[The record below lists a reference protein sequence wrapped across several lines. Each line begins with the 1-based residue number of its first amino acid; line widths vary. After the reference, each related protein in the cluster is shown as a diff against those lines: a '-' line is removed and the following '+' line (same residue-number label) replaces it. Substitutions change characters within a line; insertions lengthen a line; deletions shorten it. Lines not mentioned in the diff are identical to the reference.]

1 MAEFPAGL
9 DPIEISRWQGKV
21 DGVLSSLNSRMTGL
35 ETKVD
40 LIPDRIEKRMEK
52 VLNNQKGQSVDF
64 KWILE
69 KIALPL
75 ITGGGGA
82 AFAIYAVMK
91 SLQ

>member
-1 MAEFPAGL
+1 MALPQGL

-21 DGVLSSLNSRMTGL
+21 DGILSSLDSRMTGL
-35 ETKVD
+35 ETQVN
-40 LIPDRIEKRMEK
+40 LMPDRIEKRMEK
-52 VLNNQKGQSVDF
+52 VLNNQKAQSIDF
-64 KWILE
+64 KWLME
-69 KIALPL
+69 KVALPL